1 MHEITDLV
9 TNPLNKIFSGNKTFY
24 TSYTL
29 QAFISCLQTTIKS
42 PMECLLDSQA
52 IRMRGLKTQADYRNT
67 FHCGE
72 ITFSLVVN
80 QKVHS
85 SLYQVG

>member
-1 MHEITDLV
+1 M
-9 TNPLNKIFSGNKTFY
+9 
-24 TSYTL
+24 
-29 QAFISCLQTTIKS
+29 KS